1 MKLGDAFPSKWLA
14 AADIP
19 DDGLNVTIDS
29 YDVQDVG
36 QGDRKESKPVLYF
49 RERDVKA
56 LVLNKTNAKVI
67 ERITGSDDLDDWKG
81 HKITLVAREV
91 EFQGDTVWAV
101 RVQLPRRQANRA
113 AVNAQAPARRGGAQF
128 DPDIPPN
135 DEVGI

>member
-19 DDGLNVTIDS
+19 DEGLSVTIDS
-29 YDVQDVG
+29 YDLQDVG
-36 QGDRKESKPVLYF
+36 QGDRKENKPVLYF

-67 ERITGSDDLDDWKG
+67 EQIAGSDDLDNWAG
-81 HKITLVAREV
+81 TKITLVAREV

-113 AVNAQAPARRGGAQF
+113 AVNAQAPRKTNGPVF
-128 DPDIPPN
+128 DPDVPPN
-135 DEVGI
+135 DDIGI